1 MDERRWEDL
10 NIDCMANIL
19 GRVGMESLLLDVPF
33 VCKSWYRASLNPSCW
48 ERLIFPDIKTSYLV
62 LDYGFKAENWVDD
75 PLLQRFVH
83 QYQIDVSHFSTTAF
97 IKFVVN
103 RSKGHATAL
112 RLPPYASET
121 DLKYVSDMCGDL
133 KGVGLPEYLVCD
145 KSGVITELIGKWKR
159 LEWLTLGSSYDLV
172 KIFSQIS
179 IHCKDFWGLRVS
191 NSIFNDEAIA
201 IVNFLPK
208 IKHLILRNAYID
220 RDAHMKLLQGCTE
233 LQVLDVSDC
242 IGFSEDDEEIL
253 KLASHI
259 TNFSCEGSIEYDDFY
274 EEDRISVEYDLYDG
288 YYSD

>member
-1 MDERRWEDL
+1 
-10 NIDCMANIL
+10 
-19 GRVGMESLLLDVPF
+19 MESLLLDVPF

-48 ERLIFPDIKTSYLV
+48 ERLIFPDIKRLEYYFI
-62 LDYGFKAENWVDD
+62 DENWVDD
-75 PLLQRFVH
+75 PLLQRFIQ
-83 QYQIDVSHFSTTAF
+83 QYQIDESHFSTTAF

-103 RSKGHATAL
+103 RSKGHATVL

-121 DLKYVSDMCGDL
+121 DLKYVSDVCGDL
-133 KGVGLPEYLVCD
+133 KSVGLPADLVND

-159 LEWLTLGSSYDLV
+159 LEWLMLGSSYDLV
-172 KIFSQIS
+172 KILSQIS
-179 IHCKDFWGLRVS
+179 IHCKEFWGLRVS
-191 NSIFNDEAIA
+191 NANIVDDEAIA

-220 RDAHMKLLQGCTE
+220 RDALMKLLQGCTE
-233 LQVLDVSDC
+233 LRALDVSDC

-259 TNFSCEGSIEYDDFY
+259 TNFSCKGSEEYDYDDY
-274 EEDRISVEYDLYDG
+274 YDGGRISLDEGVYDG